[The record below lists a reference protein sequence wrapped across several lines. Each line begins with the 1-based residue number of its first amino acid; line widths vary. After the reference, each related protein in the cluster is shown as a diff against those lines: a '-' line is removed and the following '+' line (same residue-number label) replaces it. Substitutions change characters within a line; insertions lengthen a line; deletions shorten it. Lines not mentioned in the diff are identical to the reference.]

1 MPSRGNCAHPHAL
14 LAVGFERSVLGWA
27 CLLDQLFGR
36 ERGRLQK
43 LDEPAFLCFDGP
55 DSIRELGCDLRW
67 HEHNPVA
74 VGMEKVAGMD
84 GEPSDSNSNTDLHY
98 SDVGV

>member
-1 MPSRGNCAHPHAL
+1 MAFWPF
-14 LAVGFERSVLGWA
+14 GFERSVLGWA

-43 LDEPAFLCFDGP
+43 LDEPAFLGFDGP

-84 GEPSDSNSNTDLHY
+84 GQPSDSNRNTDLSY